1 MANSFQ
7 YQKDNYRIGDTVS
20 ISYKIKE
27 GDKERHQI
35 FKGIIMKVKG
45 NTPET
50 KMITVR
56 RISKSGIGIERIIP
70 LNSPFIAKIQLDRKG
85 NYTKSKLSFIRGL
98 SESEVRSKLYK
109 EK

>member
-7 YQKDNYRIGDTVS
+7 YKDKTFAVGDTVS

-27 GDKERHQI
+27 GDKERQQLYT
-35 FKGIIMKVKG
+35 GIIIRVKG

-56 RISKSGIGIERIIP
+56 KISKSGIGLERIIP
-70 LNSPFIAKIQLDRKG
+70 LNSPYIASMKLDRK
-85 NYTKSKLSFIRGL
+85 SKYQKAKLYFIRGL
-98 SESEVRSKLYK
+98 SESELRSKLYR